1 MLCRDSGRWHNNL
14 TMTQQTCFQ
23 ALRTVLGEEEQ
34 VALRATR
41 QELERT
47 RLDLERARMTAEDY
61 AGGGAP
67 FRPGYTWRDADFQL
81 QRIAR
86 EQDVRIDRARDVGHS
101 GSRDITPLVALA
113 FDEQVEAMVAILEG
127 DE

>member
-1 MLCRDSGRWHNNL
+1 MS
-14 TMTQQTCFQ
+14 QQTTLQ
-23 ALRTVLGEEEQ
+23 ALRVVVGEKEND
-34 VALRATR
+34 ALEAAR

-67 FRPGYTWRDADFQL
+67 FRPGYTWRDANDTL
-81 QRIAR
+81 QRIVR
-86 EQDVRIDRARDVGHS
+86 DTEDRIDRALDVAAGSPGGH
-101 GSRDITPLVALA
+101 R
-113 FDEQVEAMVAILEG
+113 FDEMVDAMVAILEG

>member
-1 MLCRDSGRWHNNL
+1 MS
-14 TMTQQTCFQ
+14 QQTTLQ
-23 ALRTVLGEEEQ
+23 ALRVVVGEKEND
-34 VALRATR
+34 ALEAAR

-61 AGGGAP
+61 AGGGAVFRPGGGAP

-81 QRIAR
+81 QRIIR
-86 EQDVRIDRARDVGHS
+86 EQDVRIDRARDVGLFA
-101 GSRDITPLVALA
+101 SRDVTPEVALTS
-113 FDEQVEAMVAILEG
+113 DEQIEAMVAILEG

>member
-1 MLCRDSGRWHNNL
+1 MS
-14 TMTQQTCFQ
+14 QQTTLQ
-23 ALRTVLGEEEQ
+23 ALRVVVGEKEND
-34 VALRATR
+34 ALEAAL

-81 QRIAR
+81 QRIVR
-86 EQDVRIDRARDVGHS
+86 EQDVRIDRARDVGLF
-101 GSRDITPLVALA
+101 GSRDVTPEVDLTS
-113 FDEQVEAMVAILEG
+113 DEQVEAMVAILEG